1 MKLQVENLGYI
12 QKAEIGM
19 RPLTIVCGKNN
30 TGKTYLS
37 YTIYGLLSFMQQA
50 RPFEVDPE
58 VLENIRQKGAAQID
72 LTKYTNKSQ
81 LMNVFQKI
89 SEEFTKHLDR
99 VFSSPEGE
107 FSSAKVTIDPNG
119 FSPDLL
125 SPYKIT
131 FESSKKNSVTI
142 DKQEG
147 STIAEAV
154 LLNKD
159 SGQPPPEYVLSAVL
173 NRALCDLIFGKYFK
187 NPFVITS
194 ERTGIQLFSKELD
207 IQKNVVLD
215 SLVEGKGKITDPFD
229 LIDKFIS
236 RYPIAIKDNID
247 YIRDHERLRKTN
259 SFLLSTPDQGES
271 LFEVWGEIMGGKLN
285 VIANQLVF
293 VPRERIHRKQ
303 VRVPIYLGSSAIKS
317 LVALDLYLR
326 HIVQPDDMLM
336 IDEPELNLHPDNQR
350 CMARLLARLVNKG
363 VNIFITTHSDYILK
377 EINNLL
383 LLANQFPTREAIMR
397 KYGYTEDDVLK
408 TGSTGVYVMS
418 DHKAELVKITGAGM
432 ELSVFDEIIINQ
444 NDAADEI
451 YYGQKE

>member
-1 MKLQVENLGYI
+1 MKLRIDNLGYI
-12 QKAEIGM
+12 QRADICT

-50 RPFEVDPE
+50 RPFQVDHD
-58 VLENIRQKGAAQID
+58 VLDNLSQKGAARID
-72 LTKYTNKSQ
+72 LAKYTDQKQ
-81 LMNVFQKI
+81 LMYVFQNI
-89 SEEFTKHLDR
+89 SEQFSQHLDR

-107 FSSAKVTIDPNG
+107 FATAKVTLDPNG
-119 FSPDLL
+119 LIPDL
-125 SPYKIT
+125 SPSIKNV
-131 FESSKKNSVTI
+131 FHVGKRNSVTVNKLR
-142 DKQEG
+142 D
-147 STIAEAV
+147 STIVEVA
-154 LLNKD
+154 LLNEENAP
-159 SGQPPPEYVLSAVL
+159 SPPEHILSAVL
-173 NRALCDLIFGKYFK
+173 NRVLCEMIVGSYFK

-207 IQKNVVLD
+207 IRKNEVLD
-215 SLVEGKGKITDPFD
+215 TLVEGKGKIADPFD

-259 SFLLSTPDQGES
+259 SFLLGTPGQEDS

-293 VPRERIHRKQ
+293 VPRERVNRKQ
-303 VRVPIYLGSSAIKS
+303 VHVPIYLGSSAIKS
-317 LVALDLYLR
+317 QVSLDLYLR
-326 HIVQPDDMLM
+326 HNAQPDDMLM

-350 CMARLLARLVNKG
+350 LMARLLARLVNKG
-363 VNIFITTHSDYILK
+363 INVFITTHSDYILK

-383 LLANQFPTREAIMR
+383 LLANQFPTRKALMR
-397 KYGYTEDDVLK
+397 KYGYTEDEVLK
-408 TGSTGVYVMS
+408 NGSTGVYVMR
-418 DHKAELVKITGAGM
+418 DHKAQLVEITSTGM

-444 NDAADEI
+444 NGAADEI

>member
-107 FSSAKVTIDPNG
+107 FSSAKVTIDSNG

-154 LLNKD
+154 LLNED
-159 SGQPPPEYVLSAVL
+159 NGQPPPEYVLSAVL

-285 VIANQLVF
+285 VSANQLVF

-326 HIVQPDDMLM
+326 HIAQPDDMLM

-383 LLANQFPTREAIMR
+383 LLANQFPTREALMR
-397 KYGYTEDDVLK
+397 KYGYTEDEVLK
-408 TGSTGVYVMS
+408 NGSTGVYVMR

-432 ELSVFDEIIINQ
+432 ELSVFDEIIIKQ

-451 YYGQKE
+451 YYEQKE